1 VLTDPEP
8 KPDTFAGHIL
18 VLDDRQACLLQ
29 LIRQGL
35 SCLSASSHVPI
46 FHNHKPP
53 TRPQNPLDLRQ
64 AQRTVSPVI
73 DRVKRKHE
81 IRTVVVDR

>member
-1 VLTDPEP
+1 MLTDPKP
-8 KPDTFAGHIL
+8 KPNTLTGHIF
-18 VLDDRQACLLQ
+18 VLDDSQACLLQ

-35 SCLSASSHVPI
+35 SCLTASSHVPI

-53 TRPQNPLDLRQ
+53 ARPQNPLDLRQ
-64 AQRTVSPVI
+64 AQRTVGPVI

-81 IRTVVVDR
+81 IRTVVVDG